1 MLADV
6 AGRFAMLSRSER
18 LRWMAMAPLGLVTA
32 ALEGLGGALVFAL
45 LTLITH
51 PPPGNQSPLV
61 ALINTS
67 LAGAGL
73 SPTITTLAAC
83 AALVHIARNVLL
95 VGLAWWRTRVVAFDT
110 AAMSTRLLAA
120 YMSAPWPFHLRHGSA
135 VLIENIHD
143 STRPFFE
150 VFDAASIMM
159 TETAVVLALSAIAIA
174 VAPVAVSAAAAVIAL
189 TGILALRAAR
199 ETERR
204 GGARQFEL
212 GAALY
217 RHVQHSLGALK
228 EVRVLG
234 RAGFFID
241 AFARDA
247 RASAA
252 LDTMRGALQAVPR
265 LLLETMFIAGLLALT
280 IVEGRR
286 DQAAVLP
293 LVSVYAYIG
302 FRLVPTAHRIAQ
314 QISSLRWNLSASE
327 SLTRDLDRIEHVGPP
342 RIEADARLILRD
354 RIEANG
360 VSFTYDGAAGPV
372 LRDVSLTVSRGE
384 SVAIVG
390 ATGSGKTTLL
400 DILIG
405 LLTPSTGCVTVDG
418 APIAHGLPAWQARI
432 GYVPQTPYLLDDT
445 LRRNIAIGLED
456 ADIDEGMLARAVA
469 MARLDGVAAALTE
482 GLDTMVGERGI
493 RLSGG
498 ERQRVAIARA
508 LYRDPA
514 LVIFDEA
521 TSALDPATEREVAE
535 AIDALRGARTVI
547 VVSHR
552 LKTVER
558 CDRILLLSGG
568 RITASGSYLELA
580 ASSDAFRQLAA
591 LT

>member
-6 AGRFAMLSRSER
+6 AKRFAMLSRSER
-18 LRWMAMAPLGLVTA
+18 LQWAAMAPLGLVTA

-45 LTLITH
+45 LTLILR
-51 PPPGNQSPLV
+51 PEPGSQSGLV
-61 ALINTS
+61 ALINAS
-67 LAGAGL
+67 LATAGL
-73 SPTITTLAAC
+73 SPTITTLAAS

-120 YMSAPWPFHLRHGSA
+120 YMWAPWPFHLRHGSA
-135 VLIENIHD
+135 VLTENIRD

-150 VFDAASIMM
+150 VFDAASVAM
-159 TETAVVLALSAIAIA
+159 TEAAVVLALSAIAIA
-174 VAPVAVSAAAAVIAL
+174 VAPAAVSAAAGVIAL
-189 TGILALRAAR
+189 TVMLALKAAR

-234 RAGFFID
+234 RAEFFID

-247 RASAA
+247 RANAA
-252 LDTMRGALQAVPR
+252 LDAMRGALQAAPR
-265 LLLETMFIAGLLALT
+265 LLLETMFIAGLLGLT
-280 IVEGRR
+280 IIEGRR
-286 DQAAVLP
+286 DQTAVLP

-302 FRLVPTAHRIAQ
+302 FRLIPAAHRIAQ
-314 QISSLRWNLSASE
+314 QISSLRWSLSASE
-327 SLTRDLDRIEHVGPP
+327 SLTGDLDRLEGVGAP
-342 RIEADARLILRD
+342 RTEADVRLQVRD
-354 RIEANG
+354 RIEATG
-360 VSFTYDGAAGPV
+360 LSFTYDGAVTPV
-372 LRDVSLTVSRGE
+372 LRDVSLSVRRGE

-405 LLTPSTGCVTVDG
+405 LLTPSAGCVTVDG
-418 APIAHGLPAWQARI
+418 VPIDHSLPAWQASI

-445 LRRNIAIGLED
+445 LRRNIAIGIAD

-469 MARLDGVAAALTE
+469 MARLDGVAAALPL
-482 GLDTMVGERGI
+482 GLETRVGERGI

-521 TSALDPATEREVAE
+521 TSALDPATEREVAD

-552 LKTVER
+552 LTTVER
-558 CDRILLLSGG
+558 CDRILLLSDG
-568 RITASGSYLELA
+568 RITASGSYQELA
-580 ASSDAFRQLAA
+580 AGSDAFRQLAA
-591 LT
+591 LQ

>member
-6 AGRFAMLSRSER
+6 AARFAMLSRSER
-18 LRWMAMAPLGLVTA
+18 LRWAAMAPLGLVTA

-45 LTLITH
+45 LTLITR
-51 PPPGNQSPLV
+51 PAPGNPSPLV

-67 LAGAGL
+67 LASAGL

-95 VGLAWWRTRVVAFDT
+95 VGLAWWRARVVAFDT

-135 VLIENIHD
+135 VLIENIRD

-150 VFDAASIMM
+150 VFDAASVMV
-159 TETAVVLALSAIAIA
+159 TEAAVVLALSAIAIA
-174 VAPVAVSAAAAVIAL
+174 VAPAAVSAAAAVIAL
-189 TGILALRAAR
+189 TVMLALRAAR
-199 ETERR
+199 ETERQ
-204 GGARQFEL
+204 GGTRQFEL

-234 RAGFFID
+234 RAGFFVD

-247 RASAA
+247 RANAA
-252 LDTMRGALQAVPR
+252 LDTMRGALQALPR

-302 FRLVPTAHRIAQ
+302 FRLVPAAHRIAQ
-314 QISSLRWNLSASE
+314 QISSLRWSLSASA
-327 SLTRDLDRIEHVGPP
+327 SLTSDLDRIEHVGPP
-342 RIEADARLILRD
+342 RSEVDVRLEVRD
-354 RIEANG
+354 RIEASG
-360 VSFTYDGAAGPV
+360 ISFTYDGAATPV
-372 LRDVSLTVSRGE
+372 LRDVSLSIGRGE

-405 LLTPSTGCVTVDG
+405 LLAPSCGCVMIDG
-418 APIAHGLPAWQARI
+418 VRIDHRLPVWQASI

-456 ADIDEGMLARAVA
+456 ADIDEGMVARAVT
-469 MARLDGVAAALTE
+469 MARLDDVIAASSA
-482 GLDTMVGERGI
+482 GLETMLGERGI

-514 LVIFDEA
+514 IVIFDEA
-521 TSALDPATEREVAE
+521 TSALDPATEREVAD

-552 LKTVER
+552 LTTVER
-558 CDRILLLSGG
+558 CDRVLLLSDG
-568 RITASGSYLELA
+568 RISASGSYLELVA
-580 ASSDAFRQLAA
+580 GSEAFRQLAA